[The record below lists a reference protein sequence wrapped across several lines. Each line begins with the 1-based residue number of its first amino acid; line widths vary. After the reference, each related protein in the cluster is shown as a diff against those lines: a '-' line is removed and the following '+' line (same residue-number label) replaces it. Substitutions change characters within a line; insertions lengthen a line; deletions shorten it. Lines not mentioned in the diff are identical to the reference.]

1 VRAAFKDSLPEV
13 SNTRLDQ
20 TLYAEHPDLKA
31 WVEYLCG
38 EKTLHAQE
46 DNSRRYGKSR
56 LRKRA
61 GEQVGLRTSDFLRFA
76 ARRTRQ
82 VIGFRFC
89 IEMH

>member
-46 DNSRRYGKSR
+46 D
-56 LRKRA
+56 
-61 GEQVGLRTSDFLRFA
+61 
-76 ARRTRQ
+76 TR
-82 VIGFRFC
+82 GDM
-89 IEMH
+89 ESPA